1 MMHFLV
7 KSESDLPEVAAAV
20 IVFLESCPVVCL
32 YGEMGAG
39 KTTLIKQ
46 IGKQL
51 GVTDPMSSPTFAIVN
66 EYRTVRGQTV
76 YHFDFYRLKNLREAV
91 DIGAEE
97 YFFSGSACLMEWP
110 EMVEPL
116 IPEKHLKIH
125 INFVEGNTRQITLE
139 LHGGGDQI

>member
-1 MMHFLV
+1 MTHFLV
-7 KSESDLPEVAAAV
+7 KSESQLPEVAAAV
-20 IVFLESCPVVCL
+20 IGLLEACPVVCL

-46 IGKQL
+46 IGALL
-51 GVTDPMSSPTFAIVN
+51 GVMDAMSSPTFAIVN
-66 EYRTVRGQTV
+66 EYRTRSGQTV
-76 YHFDFYRLKNLREAV
+76 YHFDCYRLESLQEAL

-97 YFFSGSACLMEWP
+97 YFFSGKVCLIEWP
-110 EMVEPL
+110 EMVAPL

-139 LHGGGDQI
+139 LHGGGDQV